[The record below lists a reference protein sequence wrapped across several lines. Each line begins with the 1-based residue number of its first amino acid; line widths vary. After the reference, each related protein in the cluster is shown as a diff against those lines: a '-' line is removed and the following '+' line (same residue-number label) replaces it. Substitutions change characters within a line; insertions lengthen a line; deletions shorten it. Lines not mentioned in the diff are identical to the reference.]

1 METTLREIVLA
12 IPALSKLAAAPLR
25 LRSAYR
31 LQKLTSALQKEADFF
46 AEQRQKIL
54 SAYGEAY
61 SSGEYHFSAEQ
72 EQEAVSKLEELLDMA
87 VSPACERLTLPL
99 SEELCIS
106 VNEMGTLTPFVA
118 FTEEEENCK

>member
-54 SAYGEAY
+54 SAYGEAD
-61 SSGEYHFSAEQ
+61 SSGEYHFRQSR
-72 EQEAVSKLEELLDMA
+72 SRKL
-87 VSPACERLTLPL
+87 SPSWKNCWIWQSPRR
-99 SEELCIS
+99 
-106 VNEMGTLTPFVA
+106 VNGSP
-118 FTEEEENCK
+118 CR

>member
-1 METTLREIVLA
+1 METTLREIMLA

-54 SAYGEAY
+54 SAYGEAE
-61 SSGEYHFSAEQ
+61 SIISQQSR
-72 EQEAVSKLEELLDMA
+72 SKKP
-87 VSPACERLTLPL
+87 SPSWKSCWIWQSPRR
-99 SEELCIS
+99 
-106 VNEMGTLTPFVA
+106 VNGSH
-118 FTEEEENCK
+118 CR